1 MASAVSMQEITVRFD
16 QVLANQNVNF
26 EANWGEVH
34 GLVGENGAG
43 KTTLM
48 RVLYGMYTHYEGD
61 VYINGEKVR
70 FASPKDAIAKGIG
83 MVHQHFSLVPSMTVT
98 ENLIMGKPPY
108 HHGLIDLKEG
118 EKIVRQLS
126 AEYGLEINPGAKV
139 KDLTVGLQQR
149 VEILKALYLGAEIL
163 IMDEPTA
170 VLTPQEIRQLMET
183 LIHLKEKGKCIILI
197 THKLAEVKM
206 VTDRITVMRNGV
218 VTAHVDTKDTDEKQI
233 AMMMVGREVI
243 LEVQKG
249 EYRPGQV
256 VLDLKH
262 VSCLDKTGLP
272 AVKNVSFQIHRGEV
286 VGIAGVQGNGQSELA
301 DAVSGLLPLTN
312 GEVILNGKKI
322 GGRNAPL
329 MCRENG
335 MGHIH
340 DDRMN
345 VGTAGDM
352 SIRDN
357 FLATIY
363 REPEL
368 NKGFFLDYKKADP
381 LIEESIREYNVK
393 IGKITD
399 EISSLSGGNMQKLII
414 SREMFLKPSLLIA
427 SQPTRGVDIGATEF
441 IYQQI
446 IKQRDEGNAVL
457 LISNE
462 LSEIMALSDRIL
474 VIYKG
479 EIIGELDR
487 QHATEDKIGMLMA
500 GIRMDDDR
508 KEKEA

>member
-1 MASAVSMQEITVRFD
+1 
-16 QVLANQNVNF
+16 
-26 EANWGEVH
+26 
-34 GLVGENGAG
+34 
-43 KTTLM
+43 
-48 RVLYGMYTHYEGD
+48 
-61 VYINGEKVR
+61 
-70 FASPKDAIAKGIG
+70 
-83 MVHQHFSLVPSMTVT
+83 
-98 ENLIMGKPPY
+98 
-108 HHGLIDLKEG
+108 
-118 EKIVRQLS
+118 
-126 AEYGLEINPGAKV
+126 
-139 KDLTVGLQQR
+139 
-149 VEILKALYLGAEIL
+149 
-163 IMDEPTA
+163 
-170 VLTPQEIRQLMET
+170 
-183 LIHLKEKGKCIILI
+183 
-197 THKLAEVKM
+197 
-206 VTDRITVMRNGV
+206 
-218 VTAHVDTKDTDEKQI
+218 
-233 AMMMVGREVI
+233 
-243 LEVQKG
+243 
-249 EYRPGQV
+249 
-256 VLDLKH
+256 
-262 VSCLDKTGLP
+262 
-272 AVKNVSFQIHRGEV
+272 
-286 VGIAGVQGNGQSELA
+286 
-301 DAVSGLLPLTN
+301 
-312 GEVILNGKKI
+312 
-322 GGRNAPL
+322 
-329 MCRENG
+329 